1 MNSVALGALG
11 ALEALEAS
19 ASVQAVEAVELNG
32 ADRADGADAADGT
45 RFARTWTTWTTW
57 TRSKCHRRSAAVQSF
72 GFLLASSTGAGR
84 DASAVTPGA
93 KLAVRLL
100 DISIKLTQL
109 FNCSCPKIGT
119 HLLEVVNE
127 ELGVKPLQ
135 GPTVVRTAGQ
145 QAILIIYCL
154 TLNWD
159 AKVSGDVF
167 TQGPGKLW
175 RTYEV
180 THVCNIEPIMKQ
192 STDLHP
198 QHLARDWWRRLARR
212 EHSRCGLL
220 QLGIGH
226 KISKTTTI
234 GNSHGSGS
242 WSWPSRRSIG
252 LNCHLHPEL
261 PTLTTPVER
270 I

>member
-1 MNSVALGALG
+1 LNSVALDA
-11 ALEALEAS
+11 EAS
-19 ASVQAVEAVELNG
+19 ASVQAVEAVQL
-32 ADRADGADAADGT
+32 DSADGASTADGT
-45 RFARTWTTWTTW
+45 GFARTWTTW

-72 GFLLASSTGAGR
+72 GFLLTLANTGARR

-93 KLAVRLL
+93 KLSVRLL

-109 FNCSCPKIGT
+109 FNCSCPKIRT

-167 TQGPGKLW
+167 TQGPCKL
-175 RTYEV
+175 RRAYEV

-198 QHLARDWWRRLARR
+198 QHLARDWWRCLARR
-212 EHSRCGLL
+212 EHSPRGLL

-226 KISKTTTI
+226 KIGKTTTI
-234 GNSHGSGS
+234 GNSHGSRS

-252 LNCHLHPEL
+252 LNRHLHPEL